1 MHFYGICCIHIW
13 KRYLST
19 RYNFVTDASEV
30 LLLKKLTSVLRTTSR
45 LEAVYLATGSF
56 EQGWKAACKRA
67 DVELDMFS
75 DGAILTKFIPM
86 VVCDDAESIFD
97 TLPLRAV
104 DTTTCISIICLSTT

>member
-30 LLLKKLTSVLRTTSR
+30 LLLKKLTSVLRTISR
-45 LEAVYLATGSF
+45 PEAVYLATSSF

-75 DGAILTKFIPM
+75 DGEIWPN
-86 VVCDDAESIFD
+86 VY
-97 TLPLRAV
+97 PW
-104 DTTTCISIICLSTT
+104 

>member
-1 MHFYGICCIHIW
+1 M
-13 KRYLST
+13 ST

-30 LLLKKLTSVLRTTSR
+30 LLLKKLTSVLRTISR